1 MSTATHKDTI
11 FALASGKGRA
21 GVAIVRLSGRHAG
34 AALSALTGNDLPAPR
49 VATTADLKCPKTGA
63 LIDKALVLW
72 FPAPKSFTGED
83 VAELHIHGS
92 HAVLG
97 KLFEVLSGIEGLR
110 LAQAGEF
117 TRRAFEHGKL
127 DLTEAEGLHDL
138 VFAETEAQ
146 RTQALYQL
154 EGGLGAL
161 YDNWRD
167 TLTECL
173 AHLEAT
179 IDFSDEEIPDGLL
192 EGVRKDTVALEAEIK
207 KCLKDDGRGQA
218 IRKGYRI
225 ALLGPTN
232 VGKSSLLNALAK
244 EERAIV
250 SDIAGTTRDVIEVHL
265 DIAGYPVVVADTAG
279 LRDVANEIEREGV
292 RRARGQAEEAH
303 LKLVLVDQATW
314 PDIPEESRP
323 FLGPDSLVVITKAD
337 LAKGKALSG
346 GGKGAPEAYAISVKT
361 GEGLKALLEAIE
373 AKALETLQS
382 SDPAPITRA
391 RHAEALREGLEA
403 LHRFNGQDLAQTD
416 PALLAEDLRL
426 AARAL
431 GRVTGRVG
439 VEDILGKIFSQ
450 FCIGK

>member
-1 MSTATHKDTI
+1 M
-11 FALASGKGRA
+11 
-21 GVAIVRLSGRHAG
+21 
-34 AALSALTGNDLPAPR
+34 
-49 VATTADLKCPKTGA
+49 
-63 LIDKALVLW
+63 
-72 FPAPKSFTGED
+72 
-83 VAELHIHGS
+83 
-92 HAVLG
+92 
-97 KLFEVLSGIEGLR
+97 
-110 LAQAGEF
+110 
-117 TRRAFEHGKL
+117 
-127 DLTEAEGLHDL
+127 
-138 VFAETEAQ
+138 
-146 RTQALYQL
+146 
-154 EGGLGAL
+154 
-161 YDNWRD
+161 
-167 TLTECL
+167 
-173 AHLEAT
+173 
-179 IDFSDEEIPDGLL
+179 
-192 EGVRKDTVALEAEIK
+192 
-207 KCLKDDGRGQA
+207 
-218 IRKGYRI
+218 
-225 ALLGPTN
+225 
-232 VGKSSLLNALAK
+232 NALAR

-279 LRDVANEIEREGV
+279 LRDAANEIEQEGV

-314 PDIPEESRP
+314 PDIPGESTP

-337 LAKGKALSG
+337 LAKGKALTG
-346 GGKGAPEAYAISVKT
+346 GGKGTPKAYAISVKT

-382 SDPAPITRA
+382 NDPAPITRA
-391 RHAEALREGLEA
+391 RHAEALREGLGA